1 MFKFP
6 SCLHQQIR
14 WATKKAGGSSKNGGS
29 SGGKSLEL
37 KRADGE
43 KVEIGHILVRQ
54 RGLKFHPG
62 EGVVVGRDHTIVAK
76 RPGKMRVH
84 YDIDRLKRVISVD
97 DGSMYESLIFSK
109 KVMKRELTDR
119 MDAVEYL
126 KKNPFERHVYVSHK
140 MSQLQEEYKQKRQD
154 AQQHAVTHN
163 IRRFRLFDL
172 TQL

>member
-1 MFKFP
+1 MYRVP
-6 SCLHQQIR
+6 HNLQQIR

-37 KRADGE
+37 KKADGE
-43 KVEIGHILVRQ
+43 TVRIGNILVRQ

-62 EGVVVGRDHTIVAK
+62 EGVVVGRDHTILAN

-84 YDIDRLKRVISVD
+84 FDMDRLKRVISVD

-109 KVMKRELTDR
+109 RVMKRELSDR

-126 KKNPFERHVYVSHK
+126 KMNPFERHVYVSQK
-140 MSQLQEEYKQKRQD
+140 MSQLQEEYKQKKKQT
-154 AQQHAVTHN
+154 QLHAVTHN
-163 IRRFRLFDL
+163 IRRFRLKDL